1 MHLEYEMGSC
11 HACDHLRIPSSWFCR
26 SFVEDKVTLVYSLMS
41 SANSL
46 AVVILISKGSVMSLI
61 KMLKRSGS
69 RTLPSITPLVTLQIE
84 ECDEPMRT
92 NCLLLVKNALI
103 QR

>member
-1 MHLEYEMGSC
+1 M
-11 HACDHLRIPSSWFCR
+11 
-26 SFVEDKVTLVYSLMS
+26 LVYSLMS

-46 AVVILISKGSVMSLI
+46 AVVLLLILSKESVMSLMKI
-61 KMLKRSGS
+61 LKRSGP
-69 RTLPSITPLVTLQIE
+69 RTLPCITPLVTLQIE